1 LTNDCR
7 RHQCFVGGNENL
19 AVAASGGLVEFASRN
34 RAYLTSITQA
44 EILARIELLPKGK
57 RKRRAAIEAAP

>member
-1 LTNDCR
+1 M
-7 RHQCFVGGNENL
+7 
-19 AVAASGGLVEFASRN
+19 EFASRS

-57 RKRRAAIEAAP
+57 DKRKRRAAIEAAP